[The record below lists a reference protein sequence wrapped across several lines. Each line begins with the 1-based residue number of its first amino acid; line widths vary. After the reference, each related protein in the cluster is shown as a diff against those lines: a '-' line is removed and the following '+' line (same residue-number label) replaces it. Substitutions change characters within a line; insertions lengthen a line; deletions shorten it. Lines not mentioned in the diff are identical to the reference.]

1 MSSIYIHIPYC
12 KQKCSYCNFY
22 YKTNQKDLSLLIK
35 SIIKEISLTK
45 DYLKKKELISLYFGG
60 GTPSLIN
67 NSSLNLI
74 LNKIREHYLITSK
87 TEITIECNPE
97 DLNEEKLKFLK
108 KIGVN
113 RLSIGVQ
120 SFKDE
125 DLIFMNR
132 SHNSKQALNSIENA
146 KSVGFKNIS
155 IDLMYSLPN
164 QSINDW
170 KKNLKIAF
178 ELNIQH
184 ISSYS
189 LSIEEKTKLRHLINK
204 NILTELSDIDSQKH
218 FQLLIDECKKN
229 NFIQYEISNFGEKD
243 CFSIHNKNYWMGQ
256 EYLGIGPSAHSFNGK
271 SRRWNIS
278 NNTKYINHLKN
289 NILPFDE
296 EKLKNSD
303 KFNEYIMTSLR
314 TIWGVDLNTLRKR
327 FGDEIYTN
335 FSIQIKKW
343 IKSKHLNIEKNK
355 IFLTTKGKYISD
367 TITSDFFIIN

>member
-22 YKTNQKDLSLLIK
+22 YKTNQKDLSLLIN
-35 SIIKEISLTK
+35 SIIKEISITN
-45 DYLKKKELISLYFGG
+45 DFLKKKELISLYFGG
-60 GTPSLIN
+60 GTPSIIN

-74 LNKIREHYLITSK
+74 FNKIREHYLITSK

-97 DLNEEKLKFLK
+97 DLNEEKLKFFK
-108 KIGVN
+108 KIGIN
-113 RLSIGVQ
+113 RLSIGIQ

-132 SHNSKQALNSIENA
+132 NHNSKQALYSVKNA
-146 KSVGFKNIS
+146 KRIGFKNIS

-178 ELNIQH
+178 GLNIQH

-204 NILTELSDIDSQKH
+204 NILTELSDTESQTH
-218 FQLLIDECKKN
+218 FQLLIHECKKN
-229 NFIQYEISNFGEKD
+229 NFVQYEISNFGKKNY
-243 CFSIHNKNYWMGQ
+243 FSVHNKNYWTGK

-271 SRRWNIS
+271 IRRWNIS
-278 NNTKYINHLKN
+278 NNTKYINHLKK
-289 NILPFDE
+289 NILPYE
-296 EKLKNSD
+296 EENLKNSD

-314 TIWGVDLNTLRKR
+314 TVWGVDLNILKKR
-327 FGDEIYTN
+327 FGNEIYTN
-335 FSIQIKKW
+335 FCLQIKKW
-343 IKSKHLNIEKNK
+343 VKSKHLFVEKNK
-355 IFLTTKGKYISD
+355 VYLTTQGKYISD
-367 TITSDFFIIN
+367 SICSDLFIIG

>member
-22 YKTNQKDLSLLIK
+22 YKTNQKDFSLLIN
-35 SIIKEISLTK
+35 SIIREISLTK

-74 LNKIREHYLITSK
+74 FNKIKEHYLITSK

-97 DLNEEKLKFLK
+97 DLNEEKLKFFK

-113 RLSIGVQ
+113 RLSIGIQ

-132 SHNSKQALNSIENA
+132 SHNSKQALNSIKNA
-146 KSVGFKNIS
+146 KKIGFKNIS

-164 QSINDW
+164 QSISDW
-170 KKNLKIAF
+170 SENLKIAF
-178 ELNIQH
+178 ELNIHH

-204 NILTELSDIDSQKH
+204 NILTELSDFESQSH

-229 NFIQYEISNFGEKD
+229 NFVQYEISNFGKKD
-243 CFSIHNKNYWMGQ
+243 FFSIHNKNYWTGQ

-278 NNTKYINHLKN
+278 NNTKYIDNLKN
-289 NILPFDE
+289 NILAFEE

-314 TIWGVDLNTLRKR
+314 TIWGIDLNTIKKR
-327 FGDEIYTN
+327 FGDDMYTN
-335 FSIQIKKW
+335 FSTQTKKW

-367 TITSDFFIIN
+367 TIVSDFFIIN

>member
-1 MSSIYIHIPYC
+1 M
-12 KQKCSYCNFY
+12 
-22 YKTNQKDLSLLIK
+22 LIN
-35 SIIKEISLTK
+35 SIIREISLTK

-74 LNKIREHYLITSK
+74 FNKIKEHYLITSK

-97 DLNEEKLKFLK
+97 DLNEEKLKFFK

-113 RLSIGVQ
+113 RLSIGIQ

-132 SHNSKQALNSIENA
+132 SHNSKQALNSIKNA
-146 KSVGFKNIS
+146 KKIGFKNIS

-164 QSINDW
+164 QSISDW
-170 KKNLKIAF
+170 SENLKIAF
-178 ELNIQH
+178 ELNIHH

-204 NILTELSDIDSQKH
+204 NILTELSDFESQSH

-229 NFIQYEISNFGEKD
+229 NFVQYEISNFGKKD
-243 CFSIHNKNYWMGQ
+243 FFSIHNKNYWTGQ

-278 NNTKYINHLKN
+278 NNTKYIDNLKN
-289 NILPFDE
+289 NILAFEE

-314 TIWGVDLNTLRKR
+314 TIWGIDLNTIKKR
-327 FGDEIYTN
+327 FGDDMYTN
-335 FSIQIKKW
+335 FSTQTKKW

-367 TITSDFFIIN
+367 TIVSDFFIIN

>member
-1 MSSIYIHIPYC
+1 MSSVYIHIPYC

-35 SIIKEISLTK
+35 SIIKEISITK
-45 DYLKKKELISLYFGG
+45 DFLKKKELISLYFGG
-60 GTPSLIN
+60 GTPSIIN
-67 NSSLNLI
+67 NSNLNLI
-74 LNKIREHYLITSK
+74 FNKIREHYLITSK

-97 DLNEEKLKFLK
+97 DLTEEKLKFFK
-108 KIGVN
+108 KIGIN
-113 RLSIGVQ
+113 RLSIGIQ

-132 SHNSKQALNSIENA
+132 NHNSEQALYSVKTA
-146 KSVGFKNIS
+146 KRIGFKNIS

-170 KKNLKIAF
+170 KKNLKIAL

-189 LSIEEKTKLRHLINK
+189 LSIEEKTKLQHLINK
-204 NILTELSDIDSQKH
+204 NILTELSDTESETH

-229 NFIQYEISNFGEKD
+229 NFVQYEISNFGKKNY
-243 CFSIHNKNYWMGQ
+243 FSVHNKNYWTGN

-271 SRRWNIS
+271 IRRWNIS
-278 NNTKYINHLKN
+278 NNTKYINHLKK
-289 NILPFDE
+289 NILPYE
-296 EKLKNSD
+296 LEKLKNSD

-314 TIWGVDLNTLRKR
+314 TIWGVDLNTLNKR
-327 FGDEIYTN
+327 FGDEIYTY
-335 FSIQIKKW
+335 FGLQIKKW
-343 IKSKHLNIEKNK
+343 VKSKHLFVEKNK
-355 IFLTTKGKYISD
+355 VYLTTKGKYISD
-367 TITSDFFIIN
+367 SICSDLFIID